1 MIYVTQQSL
10 GSCLIKL
17 HKGDYEVSIAMD
29 DAYGKTAK
37 SVMCRS
43 DIKVFSGRPDY
54 ICDITKQVLGS
65 TDESCTFDTLFK
77 AMKFIDSK

>member
-1 MIYVTQQSL
+1 MIHVTQESL

-17 HKGDYEVSIAMD
+17 HKGDYEVSIVMD
-29 DAYGKTAK
+29 DTYEKTIK
-37 SVMCRS
+37 SVMRRS

-54 ICDITKQVLGS
+54 MCEITKQVLGS
-65 TDESCTFDTLFK
+65 TEESCTFDTLFK